1 MKQGDVL
8 QKAILSEKAYRLME
22 KGIYTFFVAKAASK
36 EDVKD
41 MVQKMFSVS
50 VKKVNVAMVGSKQK
64 KITKTRKTVTV
75 GGGKKAIVYLK
86 AGQTISVLSPKTEE
100 KTKKTKKTGEKD
112 VEKVSVEGKEG

>member
-22 KGIYTFFVAKAASK
+22 KGIYTFLVSKAASK
-36 EDVKD
+36 EDVKN

-50 VKKVNVAMVGSKQK
+50 VKKVNVSMVGSKQK
-64 KITKTRKTVTV
+64 KIAKTRKTVSV

-86 AGQTISVLSPKTEE
+86 AGQTISALSPKTEE